1 MFSVYC
7 LLLLPSASIAI
18 MAARR
23 RTDDWMLMLV
33 FSLTSV
39 VMAAAESFF
48 SVFVLK
54 QFDPKFRY
62 SPQSALELDLLC
74 DAMMTFVGVCVFS
87 ASLPVLAR
95 RTLRPRSLGVW
106 LAAGLGGTYV
116 TVPPV
121 SYALAGNTP
130 TALFWVWVILFPII
144 SARMTLRTIRS
155 PKCGSLAVRD
165 RV

>member
-23 RTDDWMLMLV
+23 RTDNWMLMLV

-39 VMAAAESFF
+39 IMAAAESFF

-62 SPQSALELDLLC
+62 SPQSALELDLLW
-74 DAMMTFVGVCVFS
+74 DAMMTFVGVCGFG
-87 ASLPVLAR
+87 ASLPALAR
-95 RTLRPRSLGVW
+95 RTLRPRSFGVW
-106 LAAGLGGTYV
+106 LAAGLGGIYV
-116 TVPPV
+116 TVPRV
-121 SYALAGNTP
+121 SYALAGSTP
-130 TALFWVWVILFPII
+130 TALFWAWVILFPII
-144 SARMTLRTIRS
+144 SARITLRAIRS
-155 PKCGSLAVRD
+155 HKSGSLAWRD
-165 RV
+165 RI